1 MSGYIKKF
9 AASALICM
17 VTLVTPMSG
26 VMAGEAEIARLE
38 HLFRAPEQA
47 GSQFSKSFLAAVP
60 ADKVSEIVKQMID
73 SLGTPQAIVQDG
85 EDYTV
90 ETETHA
96 IPTKVTLDSDGLIDG
111 LLFEPPVALTAS
123 LEETLQK
130 LASLADTV
138 SYLVEVDGAPRYE
151 HDADRPL
158 AVGSA
163 FKLGVLM
170 VLADDIAAGRRRW
183 GDVERLAEGDRSL
196 PSGDL
201 RLYPIGSPFTLHT
214 LAAEM
219 IARSDN
225 TATDT
230 LIRVVGAERVAE
242 MLGLDTLLTTRAL
255 FQLKADKLLADA
267 YISGSADDRKAILK
281 QLSDRDLPPVAAASS
296 PYRPDLEWMIPV
308 RRLCGLAIALSDL
321 DVFEINPGPVRPGSW
336 QRVAYKGGSETGV
349 LNLTAALTGN
359 DGRTHC
365 LSVTLNGGEPI
376 DEAAAA
382 GLFTRAAAQLA
393 TGK

>member
-1 MSGYIKKF
+1 
-9 AASALICM
+9 
-17 VTLVTPMSG
+17 MSG

-38 HLFRAPEQA
+38 HLFHAPEQA

-60 ADKVSEIVKQMID
+60 ADKVSQIVRQMID
-73 SLGTPQAIVQDG
+73 SFGTPRAIVQDG
-85 EDYTV
+85 EDYAV

-96 IPTKVTLDSDGLIDG
+96 IPTKVTLDSDGMIEG

-130 LASLADTV
+130 LAGLADTV
-138 SYLVEVDGAPRYE
+138 SYTVEVDGAPRHE
-151 HDADRPL
+151 RDADRPL

-163 FKLGVLM
+163 FKLGVLK
-170 VLADDIAAGRRRW
+170 VLADDVAAGRHQW
-183 GDVERLAEGDRSL
+183 EEVVRLAMGDRSL

-201 RLYPIGSPFTLHT
+201 RLYPVGSPFTLHT

-230 LIRVVGAERVAE
+230 LIHVVGAERVAE
-242 MLGLDTLLTTRAL
+242 VLGLDTLLTTRAL
-255 FQLKADKLLADA
+255 FLLKADKSLADA

-296 PYRPDLEWMIPV
+296 PYTPDLEWMIPV
-308 RRLCGLAIALSDL
+308 RRLCSLVVALSDL

-336 QRVAYKGGSETGV
+336 QRVAYKGGSEAGV
-349 LNLTAALTGN
+349 LNLTAALIGQ
-359 DGRTHC
+359 DDRTHC
-365 LSVTLNGGEPI
+365 LSVTLNGDKPI
-376 DEAAAA
+376 DEATAA